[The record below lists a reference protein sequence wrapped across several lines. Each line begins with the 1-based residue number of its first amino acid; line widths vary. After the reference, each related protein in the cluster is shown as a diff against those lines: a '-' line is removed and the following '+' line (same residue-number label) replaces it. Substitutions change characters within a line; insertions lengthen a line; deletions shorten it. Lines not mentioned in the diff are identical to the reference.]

1 MKKLCLATATLLTAT
16 MLTAGHANACGF
28 FDFSCNAAK
37 QKAEKTQMV
46 ISIIDAGRKA
56 GWKDVRREFTNREI
70 AEMRKVGLD
79 PTNGSLIGVLKDVN
93 DEHFESLDQNSWEG
107 VVDMIGKEDYVD
119 KQIAKAK
126 LGVDALDSLQKQYDK
141 VTEKQSEFEA
151 ALTAEAQSTKQSEL
165 LEKIEV
171 QRETLISRVDDLD
184 SELELQVL
192 SSAIGSAA
200 RTLDD
205 AGVDIA
211 RSIMDGGNFD
221 DMVSRAAAKVGMTQS
236 AAREVLQDAVFFGV
250 SEISHES
257 LTRTD
262 GITEAG
268 HQAAAA
274 GDYAAA
280 AAADASARAK
290 AAADRAAEAAALEAA
305 GLTEEAAKVA
315 EIAQAEAEL
324 AAEAAE
330 YATQV
335 AAEQVQAAAEKAAVE
350 AHHAA
355 VEATYAA
362 ERAAH
367 KAEFIATAM
376 AEGVSR
382 EDAERLAA
390 EAGH

>member
-1 MKKLCLATATLLTAT
+1 M
-16 MLTAGHANACGF
+16 
-28 FDFSCNAAK
+28 
-37 QKAEKTQMV
+37 
-46 ISIIDAGRKA
+46 
-56 GWKDVRREFTNREI
+56 
-70 AEMRKVGLD
+70 
-79 PTNGSLIGVLKDVN
+79 
-93 DEHFESLDQNSWEG
+93 
-107 VVDMIGKEDYVD
+107 
-119 KQIAKAK
+119 
-126 LGVDALDSLQKQYDK
+126 
-141 VTEKQSEFEA
+141 
-151 ALTAEAQSTKQSEL
+151 
-165 LEKIEV
+165 

-262 GITEAG
+262 GIAEAG

-280 AAADASARAK
+280 AAADASAR
-290 AAADRAAEAAALEAA
+290 AEAAALEAA

-382 EDAERLAA
+382 EDAERLAT

>member
-56 GWKDVRREFTNREI
+56 GWKDVRREFSNREI

-141 VTEKQSEFEA
+141 VTENQSEFEA

-262 GITEAG
+262 GIAEAG

-280 AAADASARAK
+280 A
-290 AAADRAAEAAALEAA
+290 AAEAAALEAA

-382 EDAERLAA
+382 EDAERLAT

>member
-16 MLTAGHANACGF
+16 MLTAGHAHACGL

-141 VTEKQSEFEA
+141 VTENQFEFEA

-262 GITEAG
+262 GIAEAG

>member
-1 MKKLCLATATLLTAT
+1 
-16 MLTAGHANACGF
+16 
-28 FDFSCNAAK
+28 
-37 QKAEKTQMV
+37 
-46 ISIIDAGRKA
+46 
-56 GWKDVRREFTNREI
+56 
-70 AEMRKVGLD
+70 
-79 PTNGSLIGVLKDVN
+79 
-93 DEHFESLDQNSWEG
+93 
-107 VVDMIGKEDYVD
+107 MIGKEDYVD
-119 KQIAKAK
+119 KQIAKSK

-141 VTEKQSEFEA
+141 VTENQFEFEA

-171 QRETLISRVDDLD
+171 QRETLISRVDNLD

-262 GITEAG
+262 GIAEAG

-280 AAADASARAK
+280 AAADASVRAK
-290 AAADRAAEAAALEAA
+290 AAADRAAE
-305 GLTEEAAKVA
+305 
-315 EIAQAEAEL
+315 
-324 AAEAAE
+324 
-330 YATQV
+330 
-335 AAEQVQAAAEKAAVE
+335 AAVE

-382 EDAERLAA
+382 EDAERLAT

>member
-141 VTEKQSEFEA
+141 VTENQSEFEA

-262 GITEAG
+262 GIAEAG

>member
-56 GWKDVRREFTNREI
+56 GWKDVRREFSNREI

-107 VVDMIGKEDYVD
+107 VVDMIGEEDYVD

-141 VTEKQSEFEA
+141 VTENQSEFEA

-262 GITEAG
+262 GIAEAG

-290 AAADRAAEAAALEAA
+290 AAADRAAE
-305 GLTEEAAKVA
+305 
-315 EIAQAEAEL
+315 
-324 AAEAAE
+324 
-330 YATQV
+330 
-335 AAEQVQAAAEKAAVE
+335 AAVE

-382 EDAERLAA
+382 EDAERLAT

>member
-1 MKKLCLATATLLTAT
+1 MKKLFFASATLLAVT
-16 MLTAGHANACGF
+16 MVTAGQANACGF

-37 QKAEKTQMV
+37 QKAEKTQIV
-46 ISIIDAGRKA
+46 ISIIDAGRKS

-70 AEMRKVGLD
+70 AEMRKAGLD
-79 PTNGSLIGVLKDVN
+79 PTNGDLIGVLKDVN
-93 DEHFESLDQNSWEG
+93 DEHFESLDGDSWQG
-107 VVDMIGKEDYVD
+107 VVDMIGGEGYVD

-141 VTEKQSEFEA
+141 VTENQPEFEA
-151 ALTAEAQSTKQSEL
+151 ALSAQAQSAKQAEL

-171 QRETLISRVDDLD
+171 ERETLISRVDDLD

-200 RTLDD
+200 RTLDE

-211 RSIMDGGNFD
+211 RSIMEGDDFD
-221 DMVSRAAAKVGMTQS
+221 DMVSRAAAKVGMTQG
-236 AAREVLQDAVFFGV
+236 AAREILQDAVSFGV
-250 SEISHES
+250 SEMAYES

-262 GITEAG
+262 GVAEAG

-274 GDYAAA
+274 GDYATA
-280 AAADASARAK
+280 AAADASARAQ

-335 AAEQVQAAAEKAAVE
+335 AAQEAEAAAAKAAVE

-355 VEATYAA
+355 VEATAAA
-362 ERAAH
+362 ESAAA
-367 KAEFIATAM
+367 KADFIAQAM
-376 AEGVSR
+376 ADGASQ
-382 EDAERLAA
+382 A
-390 EAGH
+390 EAEQLASQAGH

>member
-1 MKKLCLATATLLTAT
+1 
-16 MLTAGHANACGF
+16 
-28 FDFSCNAAK
+28 
-37 QKAEKTQMV
+37 
-46 ISIIDAGRKA
+46 
-56 GWKDVRREFTNREI
+56 
-70 AEMRKVGLD
+70 
-79 PTNGSLIGVLKDVN
+79 
-93 DEHFESLDQNSWEG
+93 
-107 VVDMIGKEDYVD
+107 MIGKEDYVD

-141 VTEKQSEFEA
+141 VTENQFEFEA

-262 GITEAG
+262 GIAEAG

-280 AAADASARAK
+280 A
-290 AAADRAAEAAALEAA
+290 AAEAAALEAA

-335 AAEQVQAAAEKAAVE
+335 AAAQVQAAAEKAAVE

-382 EDAERLAA
+382 EDAERLAT

>member
-1 MKKLCLATATLLTAT
+1 M
-16 MLTAGHANACGF
+16 
-28 FDFSCNAAK
+28 
-37 QKAEKTQMV
+37 
-46 ISIIDAGRKA
+46 
-56 GWKDVRREFTNREI
+56 
-70 AEMRKVGLD
+70 
-79 PTNGSLIGVLKDVN
+79 
-93 DEHFESLDQNSWEG
+93 
-107 VVDMIGKEDYVD
+107 
-119 KQIAKAK
+119 
-126 LGVDALDSLQKQYDK
+126 
-141 VTEKQSEFEA
+141 
-151 ALTAEAQSTKQSEL
+151 
-165 LEKIEV
+165 
-171 QRETLISRVDDLD
+171 
-184 SELELQVL
+184 L

-200 RTLDD
+200 RTLDE

-221 DMVSRAAAKVGMTQS
+221 DMVSRAAAKVGMTQG

-250 SEISHES
+250 SEMAHES

-262 GITEAG
+262 GIAEAG
-268 HQAAAA
+268 HQAAAT
-274 GDYAAA
+274 GDY
-280 AAADASARAK
+280 

-335 AAEQVQAAAEKAAVE
+335 ATEEAQAAAEKAAVE

-367 KAEFIATAM
+367 KAEFIAQAM
-376 AEGVSR
+376 AEGASQ
-382 EDAERLAA
+382 A
-390 EAGH
+390 EAEQLASQAGH

>member
-1 MKKLCLATATLLTAT
+1 MNKLFLAIVTLLAAT

-28 FDFSCNAAK
+28 FDFSCHAAK

-79 PTNGSLIGVLKDVN
+79 PTNGNLIGVLKDVN

-107 VVDMIGKEDYVD
+107 VVEMIGKEEYVD

-126 LGVDALDSLQKQYDK
+126 PGVDALDSLQKQYDK
-141 VTEKQSEFEA
+141 VTQNDSEFEA
-151 ALTAEAQSTKQSEL
+151 ALTAEAQSTKQAEL

-171 QRETLISRVDDLD
+171 QRESLISRVDDLD
-184 SELELQVL
+184 SELELQVP

-200 RTLDD
+200 RTLDE

-221 DMVSRAAAKVGMTQS
+221 DMVSRAAAKVGMTQG

-250 SEISHES
+250 SEMAHES

-262 GITEAG
+262 GIAEAG
-268 HQAAAA
+268 HQAAAT

-280 AAADASARAK
+280 
-290 AAADRAAEAAALEAA
+290 AAALEAA

-335 AAEQVQAAAEKAAVE
+335 ATEEAQAAAEKAAVE

-355 VEATYAA
+355 V
-362 ERAAH
+362 
-367 KAEFIATAM
+367 
-376 AEGVSR
+376 
-382 EDAERLAA
+382 
-390 EAGH
+390 

>member
-1 MKKLCLATATLLTAT
+1 M
-16 MLTAGHANACGF
+16 
-28 FDFSCNAAK
+28 
-37 QKAEKTQMV
+37 
-46 ISIIDAGRKA
+46 
-56 GWKDVRREFTNREI
+56 
-70 AEMRKVGLD
+70 
-79 PTNGSLIGVLKDVN
+79 
-93 DEHFESLDQNSWEG
+93 
-107 VVDMIGKEDYVD
+107 
-119 KQIAKAK
+119 
-126 LGVDALDSLQKQYDK
+126 
-141 VTEKQSEFEA
+141 
-151 ALTAEAQSTKQSEL
+151 
-165 LEKIEV
+165 

-262 GITEAG
+262 GIAEAG

-274 GDYAAA
+274 GEYAAA

-290 AAADRAAEAAALEAA
+290 AAADR
-305 GLTEEAAKVA
+305 
-315 EIAQAEAEL
+315 

-376 AEGVSR
+376 AEGVSQ
-382 EDAERLAA
+382 EDAKRLAT

>member
-1 MKKLCLATATLLTAT
+1 

-126 LGVDALDSLQKQYDK
+126 LGVDALDSLEKQYDK
-141 VTEKQSEFEA
+141 VTENQFEFEA

-205 AGVDIA
+205 DGVDIA

-262 GITEAG
+262 GIAEAG

>member
-141 VTEKQSEFEA
+141 VTENQFEFEA

-262 GITEAG
+262 GIAEAG

-274 GDYAAA
+274 GDYAA

>member
-1 MKKLCLATATLLTAT
+1 MKKLFFASATLLAVT
-16 MLTAGHANACGF
+16 MVTAGQANACGF

-37 QKAEKTQMV
+37 QKAEKTQIV
-46 ISIIDAGRKA
+46 ISIIDAGRKS

-70 AEMRKVGLD
+70 AEMRKAGLD
-79 PTNGSLIGVLKDVN
+79 PTNGNLIGVLKDVN
-93 DEHFESLDQNSWEG
+93 DEHFESLDGDSWQG
-107 VVDMIGKEDYVD
+107 VVDMIGGEGYVD

-141 VTEKQSEFEA
+141 VTENQPEFEA
-151 ALTAEAQSTKQSEL
+151 ALSAQAQSAKQAEL

-171 QRETLISRVDDLD
+171 ERETLISRVDDLD

-200 RTLDD
+200 RTLDE

-211 RSIMDGGNFD
+211 RSIMEGDDFD
-221 DMVSRAAAKVGMTQS
+221 DMVSRAAAKVGMTQG
-236 AAREVLQDAVFFGV
+236 AAREILQDAVSFGV
-250 SEISHES
+250 SEMAYES

-262 GITEAG
+262 GVAEAG

-274 GDYAAA
+274 GDYATA
-280 AAADASARAK
+280 AAADASARAQ

-335 AAEQVQAAAEKAAVE
+335 AAQEAEAAAAKAAVE

-355 VEATYAA
+355 VEATAAA
-362 ERAAH
+362 ESAAA
-367 KAEFIATAM
+367 KADFIAQAM
-376 AEGVSR
+376 ADGASQ
-382 EDAERLAA
+382 A
-390 EAGH
+390 EAEQLASQAGH

>member
-1 MKKLCLATATLLTAT
+1 MKKLCLAIATLLTAT

-56 GWKDVRREFTNREI
+56 GWKDVRREFSNREI

-141 VTEKQSEFEA
+141 VTENQFEFEA

-257 LTRTD
+257 LTRTN
-262 GITEAG
+262 GIAEAG
-268 HQAAAA
+268 HQAATA

-382 EDAERLAA
+382 EDAERLAT

>member
-1 MKKLCLATATLLTAT
+1 MKKLFFASATLLAVT
-16 MLTAGHANACGF
+16 MVTAGQANACGF

-37 QKAEKTQMV
+37 QKAEKTQIV
-46 ISIIDAGRKA
+46 ISIIDAGRKS

-70 AEMRKVGLD
+70 AEMRKAGLD
-79 PTNGSLIGVLKDVN
+79 PTNGDLIGVLKNVN
-93 DEHFESLDQNSWEG
+93 DEHFESLDGDSWQG
-107 VVDMIGKEDYVD
+107 VVDMIGGEGYVD

-141 VTEKQSEFEA
+141 VTENQPEFEA
-151 ALTAEAQSTKQSEL
+151 ALSAEAQSAKQAEL

-171 QRETLISRVDDLD
+171 ERETLISRVDDLD

-200 RTLDD
+200 RTLDE

-211 RSIMDGGNFD
+211 RSIMEGDDFD
-221 DMVSRAAAKVGMTQS
+221 DMVSRAAAKVGMTQG
-236 AAREVLQDAVFFGV
+236 AAREILQDAVSFGV
-250 SEISHES
+250 SEMAYES

-262 GITEAG
+262 GVAEAG

-274 GDYAAA
+274 GDYATA
-280 AAADASARAK
+280 AAADASARAQ

-335 AAEQVQAAAEKAAVE
+335 AAQEAEAAAAKAAVE

-355 VEATYAA
+355 VEATAAA
-362 ERAAH
+362 ESAAA
-367 KAEFIATAM
+367 KADFIAQAM
-376 AEGVSR
+376 ADGASQ
-382 EDAERLAA
+382 A
-390 EAGH
+390 EAEQLASQAGH

>member
-1 MKKLCLATATLLTAT
+1 
-16 MLTAGHANACGF
+16 
-28 FDFSCNAAK
+28 
-37 QKAEKTQMV
+37 
-46 ISIIDAGRKA
+46 
-56 GWKDVRREFTNREI
+56 
-70 AEMRKVGLD
+70 
-79 PTNGSLIGVLKDVN
+79 
-93 DEHFESLDQNSWEG
+93 
-107 VVDMIGKEDYVD
+107 MIGKEDYVD

-141 VTEKQSEFEA
+141 VTENQSEFEA

-262 GITEAG
+262 GIAEAG

-335 AAEQVQAAAEKAAVE
+335 AAEQVQAAAE
-350 AHHAA
+350 
-355 VEATYAA
+355 ATYAA

-382 EDAERLAA
+382 EDAERLAT

>member
-79 PTNGSLIGVLKDVN
+79 PTNGSLICVLKDVN

-141 VTEKQSEFEA
+141 VTENQFEFEA

-262 GITEAG
+262 GIAEAG

>member
-1 MKKLCLATATLLTAT
+1 MNKLFLAIVTLLAAT

-37 QKAEKTQMV
+37 QKAEKIQMV

-79 PTNGSLIGVLKDVN
+79 PTNGNLIGVLKDVN

-107 VVDMIGKEDYVD
+107 VVEMIGKEDYVD

-141 VTEKQSEFEA
+141 VTQNDSEFEA
-151 ALTAEAQSTKQSEL
+151 ALTAEAQSTKQAEL

-171 QRETLISRVDDLD
+171 QRESLISRVDDLD

-200 RTLDD
+200 RTLDE

-221 DMVSRAAAKVGMTQS
+221 DMVSRAAAKVGMTQG

-250 SEISHES
+250 SEMAHES

-262 GITEAG
+262 GIAEAG
-268 HQAAAA
+268 HQAAAT
-274 GDYAAA
+274 GDY
-280 AAADASARAK
+280 
-290 AAADRAAEAAALEAA
+290 
-305 GLTEEAAKVA
+305 
-315 EIAQAEAEL
+315 
-324 AAEAAE
+324 
-330 YATQV
+330 
-335 AAEQVQAAAEKAAVE
+335 AAAEKAAVE

-367 KAEFIATAM
+367 KAEFIAQAM
-376 AEGVSR
+376 AEGASQ
-382 EDAERLAA
+382 A
-390 EAGH
+390 EAEQLASQAGH

>member
-141 VTEKQSEFEA
+141 VTENQFEFEA

-262 GITEAG
+262 GIAEAG

>member
-16 MLTAGHANACGF
+16 MLTAWHANACGF

-141 VTEKQSEFEA
+141 VTENQFEFEA

-192 SSAIGSAA
+192 SSAIGGAA

-221 DMVSRAAAKVGMTQS
+221 DMVSRATAKVGMTQS

-262 GITEAG
+262 GIAEAG

>member
-1 MKKLCLATATLLTAT
+1 
-16 MLTAGHANACGF
+16 
-28 FDFSCNAAK
+28 
-37 QKAEKTQMV
+37 
-46 ISIIDAGRKA
+46 
-56 GWKDVRREFTNREI
+56 
-70 AEMRKVGLD
+70 
-79 PTNGSLIGVLKDVN
+79 
-93 DEHFESLDQNSWEG
+93 
-107 VVDMIGKEDYVD
+107 
-119 KQIAKAK
+119 
-126 LGVDALDSLQKQYDK
+126 
-141 VTEKQSEFEA
+141 
-151 ALTAEAQSTKQSEL
+151 
-165 LEKIEV
+165 V

-262 GITEAG
+262 GIAEAG

-290 AAADRAAEAAALEAA
+290 AAADRAAE
-305 GLTEEAAKVA
+305 
-315 EIAQAEAEL
+315 
-324 AAEAAE
+324 
-330 YATQV
+330 
-335 AAEQVQAAAEKAAVE
+335 AAVE

-382 EDAERLAA
+382 EDAERLAT

>member
-1 MKKLCLATATLLTAT
+1 MKKLFLAAATLLTAT
-16 MLTAGHANACGF
+16 FLTVGNAHACGF
-28 FDFSCNAAK
+28 LDFSCNAAK

-56 GWKDVRREFTNREI
+56 GWKEVRREFTNREI
-70 AEMRKVGLD
+70 AEMRQAGLD
-79 PTNGSLIGVLKDVN
+79 PTNSNLISVLKDVN
-93 DEHFESLDQNSWEG
+93 DEHFESLDEASWEG
-107 VVDMIGKEDYVD
+107 VVDMIGGDSYVD

-126 LGVDALDSLQKQYDK
+126 LGVDALDTLQREYDK
-141 VTEKQSEFEA
+141 VTENKAEFEA
-151 ALTAEAQSTKQSEL
+151 ALSIEEQSAQQTVL
-165 LEKIEV
+165 LEKIET

-184 SELELQVL
+184 SQLELQVL

-200 RTLDD
+200 RTLDE

-211 RSIMDGGNFD
+211 RSIMDGNDFD
-221 DMVSRAAAKVGMTQS
+221 DMVSRAAAKVGMTQG
-236 AAREVLQDAVFFGV
+236 AAREILQEAVSFGV
-250 SEISHES
+250 SEMAYES
-257 LTRTD
+257 LTKTD
-262 GITEAG
+262 GIAEAG

-330 YATQV
+330 YATQA
-335 AAEQVQAAAEKAAVE
+335 AAEQAQAAAEKAAVE

-355 VEATYAA
+355 VEATA
-362 ERAAH
+362 
-367 KAEFIATAM
+367 
-376 AEGVSR
+376 
-382 EDAERLAA
+382 AA
-390 EAGH
+390 EAAAAKADFIAQAMADGASQAEAEQLASQAGH

>member
-257 LTRTD
+257 LTRTE
-262 GITEAG
+262 GIAEAG

-330 YATQV
+330 YATHV

>member
-1 MKKLCLATATLLTAT
+1 MNKLFLAIVTLLAAT

-28 FDFSCNAAK
+28 FDFSCHAAK

-70 AEMRKVGLD
+70 AERRKVGLD
-79 PTNGSLIGVLKDVN
+79 PTNGNLIGVLKDVN

-107 VVDMIGKEDYVD
+107 VVEMIGKEEYVD

-126 LGVDALDSLQKQYDK
+126 PGVDALDSLQKQYDK
-141 VTEKQSEFEA
+141 VTQNDSEFEA
-151 ALTAEAQSTKQSEL
+151 ALTAEAQSTKQAEL

-171 QRETLISRVDDLD
+171 QRESLISRVDDLD

-200 RTLDD
+200 RTLDE

-221 DMVSRAAAKVGMTQS
+221 DMVSRAAAKVGMTQG

-250 SEISHES
+250 SEMAHES

-262 GITEAG
+262 GIAEAG
-268 HQAAAA
+268 HQAAAT

-280 AAADASARAK
+280 
-290 AAADRAAEAAALEAA
+290 AAALEAA

-324 AAEAAE
+324 AA
-330 YATQV
+330 
-335 AAEQVQAAAEKAAVE
+335 
-350 AHHAA
+350 
-355 VEATYAA
+355 
-362 ERAAH
+362 
-367 KAEFIATAM
+367 
-376 AEGVSR
+376 
-382 EDAERLAA
+382 
-390 EAGH
+390 